1 MQRVPKTPKIW
12 AALAVVL
19 ILMVWV
25 SFALAYDSQGA
36 ATTRPGNNISPSA
49 QIVSGQV
56 IVRFKSGI
64 SKSSVE
70 KLTSDNGFKIVS
82 AVDALD
88 LYVLSVPDGAEK
100 DAVDKLSGDASV
112 AYAEVNSVQAEN
124 VPAPRAGRPESAPS
138 APSAGFNDPYFG
150 YQWNLRDVQAP
161 AALASV
167 KGSGVTVA
175 VIGSGVALDNRELT
189 DRLVPGY
196 NFINNT
202 DQPWDDHGFGT
213 FDAGLIAATANNNI
227 GVVGVA
233 PEVRLMPIKALRRNG
248 DYLEITPADVVK
260 AVTFA
265 LDHGASVI
273 HLEAAWDAPSQA
285 VADVMALARSR
296 GAVVVAPA
304 HRAYPASYDGVVG
317 VSALNQDDT
326 HPDWTGS
333 GAWVKLSAPGAS
345 GMVSTWPS
353 PVSCPIETC
362 PYYGDGQTPFA
373 SAHVAGVA
381 ALVKSA
387 HPDWSPDQVVS
398 AMTST
403 ATHLGAGTGWNA
415 DYGYGKVNAAAALG
429 VSAPEP
435 TATPTATDIAPDPQ
449 PTTAVSTCTDPAG
462 NKVEGCVG
470 SNSGRLFI
478 LTYVDVNNNAIND
491 ASDQGLPGVLVELLD
506 VNGNVVA
513 SQVSQ
518 LGTNWYQA
526 WASFLGIDSNKSY
539 LVRVTPPAG
548 FALKAG
554 YPNPTLIESSRFAW
568 CCTVVQNFGFV
579 PISYNTPTPTS
590 TYGTNYQ
597 SPTPTQT
604 PRPGS
609 FTSTPTATGTRP
621 TSTPT
626 VTGTPAT
633 STPTVTRTPMPSP
646 TPTLPF
652 NRPGGRI
659 QLPALNYPTVPGE
672 TVEPWISIQNVGSYA
687 TKAVL
692 FLWGPYSGFCE
703 PQAPGPFKIECTG
716 YLAPGSSWEFRAAQ
730 LPVQA
735 VGGIAYS
742 VPVDQ
747 ADAACRAADQ
757 ARRNNNWWGWE
768 QQWMNGQWGQG
779 APLAISVNRRFT
791 NTATGLSYAD
801 AYTGISE
808 YMEGQRDVRF
818 GSYTFYAPIN
828 YVDYG
833 GCNTTLTIQNS
844 GDECTS
850 IEIWYKEQDNCLRAQ
865 IDSVPQL
872 APGESVTITP
882 PSNLGPGWIGSAWIR
897 SSQPLGIVADI
908 RCTNNGITTL
918 STYTGI
924 PAEYYDTLNHI
935 FQPGSLFA
943 YGPLTYREEYGWDT
957 IVQVQ
962 NMSSVTN
969 AKVKVYFFD
978 NSGDIIRTMV
988 DWVCPRGSQ
997 TFTLSAIN
1005 TLPGRYVGSIRVESQ
1020 DWWSPGDPPV
1030 DAPYINAVVQLRN
1043 RTTGEATAYN
1053 ALTGGA
1059 EALAIPLAVKNVR
1072 QPGTPPNVTWTS
1084 EISLQ
1089 NVNFHPGITNVRLDF
1104 YDQNGYVT
1112 SVCQALNSMDVDYI
1126 RLQDMGILPDGFD
1139 GSVVIVATCT
1149 DQEGG
1154 AQLAAVAV
1162 ERGTSSTGG
1171 PVPQDLFKSFE
1182 AVPFD
1187 AGLYKPAVDTLACP
1201 GCQLTSCPNAQV
1213 VFTLCDGTNS
1223 VYQGAPILVR
1233 NSAGVVVASGYV
1245 DASGRFTAPS
1255 IKSGQSYTIEVSSV
1269 DRRVPFGATAGD
1281 TVQMGGFVNTVTVP
1295 CQAYEGATAVVSLA
1309 PPSGQV
1315 QGYVTSA
1322 CNILNPINGRVV
1334 QLWLPPT
1341 SANPSGTLLSER
1353 VTNQDG
1359 YFQFGNVPPCG
1370 VYELKMVA
1378 GSRVTVAGGIV
1389 AGSPLV
1395 QSGANA
1401 GKPQLYVLNDA
1412 TGAICNVLPDQP

>member
-1 MQRVPKTPKIW
+1 MRRIPKTPKIW
-12 AALAVVL
+12 AALAVAL
-19 ILMVWV
+19 ILMAWV
-25 SFALAYDSQGA
+25 SLALAYDSQG
-36 ATTRPGNNISPSA
+36 TTTPRPGDGMPSSS

-56 IVRFKSGI
+56 IVRFKTGTT
-64 SKSSVE
+64 KSSVE
-70 KLTSDNGFKIVS
+70 KLTSDNGFKVLS
-82 AVDALD
+82 NVDALN
-88 LYVLSVPDGAEK
+88 LFVLGVPDGAEK
-100 DAVDKLSGDASV
+100 DAVDKLRGDASV

-124 VPAPRAGRPESAPS
+124 VPAPRAGRPESVPS
-138 APSAGFNDPYFG
+138 APSASFNDPYFG

-161 AALASV
+161 AALANV

-175 VIGSGVALDNRELT
+175 VIGSGVALDNPELT
-189 DRLVPGY
+189 DRLVAGY
-196 NFINNT
+196 DFINNT
-202 DQPWDDHGFGT
+202 TTPWDDHGFGT
-213 FDAGLIAATANNNI
+213 FDAGLIAATANNNVGI
-227 GVVGVA
+227 VGVA
-233 PEVRLMPIKALRRNG
+233 PEVHLMPIKALRRNG
-248 DYLEITPADVVK
+248 NYLEITPADVVK

-265 LDHGASVI
+265 LDNGANVI
-273 HLEAAWDAPSQA
+273 HIEAAWDAPSQA

-317 VSALNQDDT
+317 VSALNQDDS

-333 GAWVKLSAPGAS
+333 GSWVKLSAPGAS
-345 GMVSTWPS
+345 GMISTWPM
-353 PVSCPIETC
+353 PGSCPIATC

-381 ALVKSA
+381 ALVKAA

-398 AMTST
+398 ALTST
-403 ATHLGAGTGWNA
+403 ATHLGDGTGWNA
-415 DYGYGKVNAAAALG
+415 SYGYGKVNAAAALG
-429 VSAPEP
+429 VSAPDP
-435 TATPTATDIAPDPQ
+435 TATPTPTDVAPNPQ
-449 PTTAVSTCTDPAG
+449 PTTATTTCQDPAG
-462 NKVEGCVG
+462 NKIEGCVG
-470 SNSGRLFI
+470 SNSGRLYVM
-478 LTYVDVNNNAIND
+478 TYVDVNNNAISD
-491 ASDQGLPGVLVELLD
+491 STDQGLPGVLVELKDL
-506 VNGNVVA
+506 NGNVVA
-513 SQVSQ
+513 SQISQ
-518 LGTNWYQA
+518 LGTNWYEA
-526 WASFLGIDSNKSY
+526 WVVFLGIDSSKSY
-539 LVRVTPPAG
+539 LVQVTPPPG
-548 FALKAG
+548 FIVRPG
-554 YPNPTLIESSRFAW
+554 YPNPVLIDSSRFAW
-568 CCTVVQNFGFV
+568 CCTVVQQIPFRPV
-579 PISYNTPTPTS
+579 T
-590 TYGTNYQ
+590 Q
-597 SPTPTQT
+597 VSP
-604 PRPGS
+604 
-609 FTSTPTATGTRP
+609 TPTATGTIL
-621 TSTPT
+621 TP
-626 VTGTPAT
+626 
-633 STPTVTRTPMPSP
+633 TRTPTTTTTPSTATPTATKTPLPSP

-652 NRPGGRI
+652 NRPGGRVQI
-659 QLPALNYPTVPGE
+659 PAINYPTVPGE
-672 TVEPWISIQNVGSYA
+672 TIEPWISIQNVGKNP

-747 ADAACRAADQ
+747 ADAACAAADV

-768 QQWMNGQWGQG
+768 QQWKNGQWSQG
-779 APLAISVNRRFT
+779 EPLAVSVNRRFT

-818 GSYTFYAPIN
+818 GSYTFYTPIN

-865 IDSVPQL
+865 IDSIPQL
-872 APGESVTITP
+872 APGESVTIKP
-882 PSNLGPGWIGSAWIR
+882 PSTLGPGWIGSAWIR
-897 SSQPLGIVADI
+897 ASQPLGIVADI
-908 RCTNNGITTL
+908 RCTTNGVTTL

-957 IVQVQ
+957 TVQVQ
-962 NMSSVTN
+962 NMSSITN

-978 NSGDIIRTMV
+978 MSGDIIRTMV

-1005 TLPGRYVGSIRVESQ
+1005 NLPGRYVGSIRVESQ

-1043 RTTGEATAYN
+1043 ASTGEATAYN

-1059 EALAIPLAVKNVR
+1059 QALAIPLAVKGVR
-1072 QPGTPPNVTWTS
+1072 QPFQPPNVAWTS

-1089 NVNFHPGITNVRLDF
+1089 NINFHPGDTSVRLDF

-1112 SVCQALNSMDVDYI
+1112 SVCQTLGSMDVDYI
-1126 RLQDMGILPDGFD
+1126 RLQDMGILPDGWD
-1139 GSVVIVATCT
+1139 GSVVIVATCS

-1162 ERGTSSTGG
+1162 ERGTSSTSG

-1182 AVPFD
+1182 AIPFD
-1187 AGLYKPAVDTLACP
+1187 AGWYKPPVDTLACP
-1201 GCQLTSCPNAQV
+1201 GCQQSDCPNAQV
-1213 VFTLCDGTNS
+1213 VFVLCDSDSS
-1223 VYQGAPILVR
+1223 VYQGAPITVR
-1233 NSAGVVVASGYV
+1233 SAAGTIVASGFV
-1245 DASGRFTAPS
+1245 DSQGRFTAPS
-1255 IKSGQSYTIEVSSV
+1255 IKSGQTYTIEVSPV
-1269 DRRVPFGATAGD
+1269 DRRVPFPGTGVD
-1281 TVQMGGFVNTVTVP
+1281 TIQMGGFVNTATVP
-1295 CQAYEGATAVVSLA
+1295 CQAYDGATTVVSLA

-1315 QGYVTSA
+1315 QGYVTA
-1322 CNILNPINGRVV
+1322 NCNILNPIGGRVV

-1341 SANPSGTLLSER
+1341 TANPSGTLMAER
-1353 VTNQDG
+1353 LTNTEG
-1359 YFQFGNVPPCG
+1359 YFLFGNVPPCG

-1378 GSRVTVAGGIV
+1378 GSRVTVADGIL
-1389 AGSPLV
+1389 AGSALV
-1395 QSGANA
+1395 QSGTNA
-1401 GKPQLYVLNDA
+1401 GKAQSYILNDA
-1412 TGAICNVLPDQP
+1412 TGAVCSVLPNP

>member
-1 MQRVPKTPKIW
+1 MQRIPKTPKIW
-12 AALAVVL
+12 AALAVAL

-36 ATTRPGNNISPSA
+36 ATTRPGDNIAPSA

-56 IVRFKSGI
+56 IVRFKSGT

-70 KLTSDNGFKIVS
+70 KLTSANSFKVLS

-100 DAVDKLSGDASV
+100 DAVDKLASDSSV
-112 AYAEVNSVQAEN
+112 AYAEVNNVQAEN
-124 VPAPRAGRPESAPS
+124 VPAPRAGRPESVPS

-150 YQWNLRDVQAP
+150 YQWNLRDVQGP
-161 AALASV
+161 AALAAV

-175 VIGSGVALDNRELT
+175 VIGSGVALDNAELT
-189 DRLVPGY
+189 DRLVDGY
-196 NFINNT
+196 DFINNT
-202 DQPWDDHGFGT
+202 ATPWDDHGFGT
-213 FDAGLIAATANNNI
+213 FDAGLIAATANNNVGI
-227 GVVGVA
+227 VGVA
-233 PEVRLMPIKALRRNG
+233 PEVKLMPIKALRRNG
-248 DYLEITPADVVK
+248 NLLEITPADVVK

-265 LDHGASVI
+265 LDHGASII

-296 GAVVVAPA
+296 GAIVVAPA

-317 VSALNQDDT
+317 VSALNQDDS

-345 GMVSTWPS
+345 GMISTWPS
-353 PVSCPIETC
+353 PGSCPIATC

-387 HPDWSPDQVVS
+387 HPDWSADQVVS
-398 AMTST
+398 ALTST
-403 ATHLGAGTGWNA
+403 ATHLGAGAGWNA

-429 VSAPEP
+429 VSAPEA
-435 TATPTATDIAPDPQ
+435 TATPTPTDIAPIAQ
-449 PTTAVSTCTDPAG
+449 PTTEVSTCQDPAG
-462 NKVEGCVG
+462 NKIEGCVG
-470 SNSGRLFI
+470 TNSGRLYI
-478 LTYVDVNNNAIND
+478 MTYVDVNNNAMND
-491 ASDQGLPGVLVELLD
+491 SGDQGLPGVLVTLSDL
-506 VNGNVVA
+506 NGNVIA
-513 SQVSQ
+513 TQTSQ

-526 WASFLGIDSNKSY
+526 WALFLGVDSNKSY
-539 LVRVTPPAG
+539 LVQVTPPPG
-548 FALKAG
+548 FTLRAG
-554 YPNPTLIESSRFAW
+554 YPNPVLIESSRFAF
-568 CCTVVQNFGFV
+568 CCTVVQNFPFRPLSV
-579 PISYNTPTPTS
+579 NSPTPTS
-590 TYGTNYQ
+590 TYRVNYVTETPT
-597 SPTPTQT
+597 PTPTQT
-604 PRPGS
+604 RRIGE
-609 FTSTPTATGTRP
+609 FTSTPTAT
-621 TSTPT
+621 
-626 VTGTPAT
+626 
-633 STPTVTRTPMPSP
+633 RTLVPSP

-652 NRPGGRI
+652 NRPGGRV
-659 QLPALNYPTVPGE
+659 QLPALNYPSVPGE
-672 TVEPWISIQNVGSYA
+672 TVEPWISIQNLGSNP

-716 YLAPGSSWEFRAAQ
+716 YLMPGSSWEFRASQ

-735 VGGIAYS
+735 VGGIVYS

-757 ARRNNNWWGWE
+757 ARRTNSWWQWE
-768 QQWMNGQWGQG
+768 QQWLNGQWGQG
-779 APLAISVNRRFT
+779 SPLAVSVNRRFT

-818 GSYTFYAPIN
+818 GGYTFYTPVN

-844 GDECTS
+844 GNECTS
-850 IEIWYKEQDNCLRAQ
+850 IEIWYKEQDNCLRSQ
-865 IDSVPQL
+865 IDSIPQL
-872 APGESVTITP
+872 APGESVTISP

-897 SSQPLGIVADI
+897 ASQPLGIVADI
-908 RCTNNGITTL
+908 RCTNGGVTTL

-924 PAEYYDTLNHI
+924 PAEYYDTMNHI
-935 FQPGSLFA
+935 YQPGSLWA

-957 IVQVQ
+957 TVQVQ
-962 NMSSVTN
+962 NMSSITN
-969 AKVKVYFFD
+969 AKVKVYFYD

-1005 TLPGRYVGSIRVESQ
+1005 NLPGRYVGSVRVESQ
-1020 DWWSPGDPPV
+1020 NWWSPGDPPV
-1030 DAPYINAVVQLRN
+1030 DAPYIQAVVQLTN

-1059 EALAIPLAVKNVR
+1059 EALAIPLALKAVR
-1072 QPGTPPNVTWTS
+1072 QPNTPPSVTWNS

-1089 NVNFHPGITNVRLDF
+1089 NVNFHPGTTNVRLDF
-1104 YDQNGYVT
+1104 YDQNSYIT
-1112 SVCQALNSMDVDYI
+1112 SVCQTLSSMDVDYI
-1126 RLQDMGILPDGFD
+1126 RLQDIGILPDGFA

-1162 ERGTSSTGG
+1162 ERGSQTGG
-1171 PVPQDLFKSFE
+1171 GPATQDLFKAFS

-1187 AGLYKPAVDTLACP
+1187 AGWYKPAVDTLACP
-1201 GCQLTSCPNAQV
+1201 GCQLTDCPNAQV
-1213 VFTLCDGTNS
+1213 IFTLCDSNGS
-1223 VYQGAPILVR
+1223 VYLGAPITVR
-1233 NSAGVVVASGYV
+1233 NSAGTVVASGNV
-1245 DASGRFTAPS
+1245 DSQGRFTAAS
-1255 IKSGQSYTIEVSSV
+1255 IKSGQTYTIEVSPV
-1269 DRRVPFGATAGD
+1269 NRNVPFPGAGVD
-1281 TVQMGGFVNTVTVP
+1281 TIQMGGFVNTATVS
-1295 CQAYEGATAVVSLA
+1295 CQSYEGATTVVNLS
-1309 PPSGQV
+1309 PPSGQI
-1315 QGYVTSA
+1315 QGYVTNA
-1322 CNILNPINGRVV
+1322 CNILNPMNARVV

-1341 SANPSGTLLSER
+1341 TANPAGTLLAER
-1353 VTNQDG
+1353 LTNTEG
-1359 YFQFGNVPPCG
+1359 YFLFGNVPPCG

-1378 GSRVTVAGGIV
+1378 GNRTTVAAGV
-1389 AGSPLV
+1389 LAGSSLV
-1395 QSGANA
+1395 QTGPNA
-1401 GKPQLYVLNDA
+1401 GKSQLYVLNDA
-1412 TGAICNVLPDQP
+1412 TGAICNVLPQ